1 MDFYARGRQLGRECE
16 VRGLDGLE
24 FKSATYEMGRHLRF
38 AVENCGGKTD
48 WGTFVGLLKA
58 CADRSY
64 DPLLAPV
71 VQRLRLRL
79 EAELTRSLATQG
91 DATNKTNDAK
101 SGTGGRRLGSF
112 DKKKM
117 IHREA
122 MKRKLDQLT
131 SGTYPLPRKSAK
143 HQVANEFRL
152 VDAKG
157 RPDVEKLDRE
167 LKSLQKQKYRKKQ
180 ARK

>member
-1 MDFYARGRQLGRECE
+1 MIPCLRQWCNGSGYAWKQ
-16 VRGLDGLE
+16 
-24 FKSATYEMGRHLRF
+24 
-38 AVENCGGKTD
+38 
-48 WGTFVGLLKA
+48 
-58 CADRSY
+58 
-64 DPLLAPV
+64 
-71 VQRLRLRL
+71 
-79 EAELTRSLATQG
+79 ELTRSLATQG